1 MTDWLGDYRDDGI
14 RDWADPTWREVARTE
29 AAYEQ
34 QIARLLRVIDDLQY
48 ELKVARG
55 EPVRLR
61 RPGDDLTPRY
71 RGDCCA
77 YDKEGIR

>member
-1 MTDWLGDYRDDGI
+1 VADWLGDYRDDGI
-14 RDWADPTWREVARTE
+14 RDWAAPTWREVAQIE

-34 QIARLLRVIDDLQY
+34 QIARLLQVIDDLQY

-55 EPVRLR
+55 EPVRPR
-61 RPGDDLTPRY
+61 RPRDDLTPRY

-77 YDKEGIR
+77 YDKEESR

>member
-1 MTDWLGDYRDDGI
+1 MADWLGDYRDDGI
-14 RDWADPTWREVARTE
+14 RDWAAPTWREVAQIE

-34 QIARLLRVIDDLQY
+34 QIARLLQVIDDLQY

-55 EPVRLR
+55 EPVRPR
-61 RPGDDLTPRY
+61 RPKDDLTPRY

-77 YDKEGIR
+77 YDKEESR